1 MDAKERLYSEATQQ
15 FDRCIERYMKK
26 IKNCLWGMICH
37 AYNEGR
43 KDGIIEE
50 KKKEREREKKREV
63 RIGDVFVS
71 FPRDELMVVTGF
83 HGTEDALMLFQDGH
97 TECYALE
104 ILEGEC
110 DCVRTE
116 QKLDILEKFKEME
129 ENYGA

>member
-1 MDAKERLYSEATQQ
+1 MDAKERLYSAATQQ
-15 FDRCIERYMKK
+15 FDQCVERYMKK

-50 KKKEREREKKREV
+50 KKKERERKQEV
-63 RIGDVFVS
+63 SIGDVFVS
-71 FPRDELMVVTGF
+71 FPRNELMVVTGF
-83 HGTEDALMLFQDGH
+83 YGTEDALMLFQDGH

-104 ILEGEC
+104 ILKGEC

-116 QKLDILEKFKEME
+116 QKFDIREKFNEMR
-129 ENYGA
+129 ENHGS

>member
-1 MDAKERLYSEATQQ
+1 MDAKERLYSAATQQ
-15 FDRCIERYMKK
+15 FDQCVERYVNK

-50 KKKEREREKKREV
+50 KKREQERKQTV
-63 RIGDVFVS
+63 SIGDVFVS

-83 HGTEDALMLFQDGH
+83 SGTEDALMLFQDGH

-110 DCVRTE
+110 DCVRTK
-116 QKLDILEKFKEME
+116 QKFDIREKFNEMRD
-129 ENYGA
+129 NHGA

>member
-1 MDAKERLYSEATQQ
+1 MDAKERLYSAATQQ
-15 FDRCIERYMKK
+15 FDQCVEKYVNK

-50 KKKEREREKKREV
+50 KKKEREREREV
-63 RIGDVFVS
+63 SIGDVFVS
-71 FPRDELMVVTGF
+71 FPRNELMVVTGF
-83 HGTEDALMLFQDGH
+83 SGTEDALMLFQDGH

-116 QKLDILEKFKEME
+116 QKFDIREKFNEMR
-129 ENYGA
+129 ENHGA